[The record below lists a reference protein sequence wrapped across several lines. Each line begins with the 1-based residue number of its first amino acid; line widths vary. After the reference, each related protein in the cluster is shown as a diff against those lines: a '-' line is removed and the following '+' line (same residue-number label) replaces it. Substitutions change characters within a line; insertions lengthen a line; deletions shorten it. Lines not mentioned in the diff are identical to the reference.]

1 MRTVNNTPKAAQKND
16 IVGVSFHSKRV
27 DWNTKRRHSYKYIT
41 SVF

>member
-1 MRTVNNTPKAAQKND
+1 MTPINNTSKEVQKNN
-16 IVGVSFHSKRV
+16 IVGISFHSKRV